1 MCPMCYINAII
12 FLIFGSSAAAI
23 ANSPWV
29 IGIGVTLTVIG
40 VLFLVQGYRRNKG
53 QGGLKRNALTTVA
66 VLLAFASG
74 YFMAA
79 FQTHDY
85 FKERTHHNGS
95 MNEEECESCDMM
107 SEGKSKEEMM
117 LMENMNP
124 LPMNPLNNMNELS
137 TTIKKAI
144 EINKESSDMKADMRA
159 ELMKHATV
167 TDEVM
172 CECPYHEQLEKEK
185 AEDSN
190 MNVK

>member
-1 MCPMCYINAII
+1 MTTIAVV
-12 FLIFGSSAAAI
+12 LAFGS
-23 ANSPWV
+23 
-29 IGIGVTLTVIG
+29 
-40 VLFLVQGYRRNKG
+40 GY
-53 QGGLKRNALTTVA
+53 L
-66 VLLAFASG
+66 
-74 YFMAA
+74 MAA
-79 FQTHDY
+79 YQTHDY

-95 MNEEECESCDMM
+95 MNEEECESCDLM

-144 EINKESSDMKADMRA
+144 EINKSSADMKADMRA
-159 ELMKHATV
+159 EMMKHATV
-167 TDEVM
+167 SAEDEVM
-172 CECPYHEQLEKEK
+172 CDCPYHEQLEKEK